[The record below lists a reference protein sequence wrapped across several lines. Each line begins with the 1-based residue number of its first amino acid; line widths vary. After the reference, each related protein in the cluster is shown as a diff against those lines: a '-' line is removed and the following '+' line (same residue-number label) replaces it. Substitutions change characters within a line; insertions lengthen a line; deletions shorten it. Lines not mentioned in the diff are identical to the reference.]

1 MKLFR
6 PWSVVVKAVLPHAT
20 QPPGITP
27 ASQANPF
34 ASQIVGSECSDVNI
48 FLHLIRRFHGSISAT
63 QSPRA

>member
-1 MKLFR
+1 MNLFR
-6 PWSVVVKAVLPHAT
+6 PWSVVMKAVLPHAS

-48 FLHLIRRFHGSISAT
+48 FLHLIGRFHGSISAT